1 MKSEVL
7 PQLPSK
13 QRKMVILDP
22 NLVKSKS
29 NIMKN
34 QAKQYKNDKSMSS
47 TERRGVLLEWYHT
60 TSGAKSRAVCDYLK
74 VTTILY
80 IRTELLSI
88 FFSWF
93 SHVRREPW
101 THITPWGWIFW
112 TIIFYNLKNLIQ
124 DLSNEGSNFILSSLE
139 VGHWVFW
146 QITRNYRSWLLR
158 IGQDSEFAKFWP
170 RALTM

>member
-1 MKSEVL
+1 MEELKLLLEQRLMIRRMKSEVL

-74 VTTILY
+74 VKY
-80 IRTELLSI
+80 R
-88 FFSWF
+88 FCD
-93 SHVRREPW
+93 
-101 THITPWGWIFW
+101 
-112 TIIFYNLKNLIQ
+112 FYKYVCNL
-124 DLSNEGSNFILSSLE
+124 
-139 VGHWVFW
+139 
-146 QITRNYRSWLLR
+146 
-158 IGQDSEFAKFWP
+158 
-170 RALTM
+170 

>member
-1 MKSEVL
+1 MEELKLLLEQRLMIRRMKSEVL

-13 QRKMVILDP
+13 QRKMVILEP

-80 IRTELLSI
+80 I
-88 FFSWF
+88 
-93 SHVRREPW
+93 HCVA
-101 THITPWGWIFW
+101 
-112 TIIFYNLKNLIQ
+112 N
-124 DLSNEGSNFILSSLE
+124 
-139 VGHWVFW
+139 V
-146 QITRNYRSWLLR
+146 
-158 IGQDSEFAKFWP
+158 
-170 RALTM
+170 

>member
-1 MKSEVL
+1 MIRRMKSEVL

-60 TSGAKSRAVCDYLK
+60 TSGAKSRAVCDYVK
-74 VTTILY
+74 VKFRFFDCGPSINDVQPFLVILTF
-80 IRTELLSI
+80 IALRVLTSASLI
-88 FFSWF
+88 FFQMS
-93 SHVRREPW
+93 
-101 THITPWGWIFW
+101 
-112 TIIFYNLKNLIQ
+112 Y
-124 DLSNEGSNFILSSLE
+124 
-139 VGHWVFW
+139 
-146 QITRNYRSWLLR
+146 
-158 IGQDSEFAKFWP
+158 KF
-170 RALTM
+170 R